1 VNKYIPKVGE
11 KFEWRS
17 DSCGIWQKAGAC
29 IAHSTKAVGYETPN
43 GWITSVD
50 KEFQFRPIPTK
61 SDVEREQLIDI
72 LRKNY
77 MLAEGKVEFIQEAGF
92 TIPKKIKRSDVR
104 RIIGINSSMKGYED
118 DALVEEIFNLLGD
131 LVEQD
136 EGGDV

>member
-1 VNKYIPKVGE
+1 MNKYIPKVGE

-61 SDVEREQLIDI
+61 SDVEREQL
-72 LRKNY
+72 LSL
-77 MLAEGKVEFIQEAGF
+77 MSQSGFLADRASVIQQAGF
-92 TIPKKIKRSDVR
+92 TIPKKVKRSEISM
-104 RIIGINSSMKGYED
+104 IISRNSNYCKNPMFPSMLSGICE
-118 DALVEEIFNLLGD
+118 LLGD

-136 EGGDV
+136 GGGAE